1 MSTTPPDPTA
11 LFRTMIGEWEKL
23 TNSVGGQTF
32 KTDEVARL
40 IGGASN
46 ATAQAQAAFHALM
59 ERALAAA
66 NMPSRGEVEDLSA
79 RIARIEGALFRI
91 EAKIDA
97 LGGGGGDK
105 PAPVPGPSRNRQPPA
120 APDA

>member
-23 TNSVGGQTF
+23 TNSLGGQMGT
-32 KTDEVARL
+32 TDEVARL
-40 IGGASN
+40 IGGASS
-46 ATAQAQAAFHALM
+46 AGAQAQAAIHGLM

-79 RIARIEGALFRI
+79 RLARIEGALFRM

-97 LGGGGGDK
+97 IAGVADK
-105 PAPVPGPSRNRQPPA
+105 PVPAGPTRGRQPSALPEG
-120 APDA
+120 

>member
-1 MSTTPPDPTA
+1 MSSTPPDPAA

-32 KTDEVARL
+32 RTDEVARM

-46 ATAQAQAAFHALM
+46 ATAQAQAAFHGLM

-79 RIARIEGALFRI
+79 RLARIEGALFRM

-97 LGGGGGDK
+97 LGGGSGAEK
-105 PAPVPGPSRNRQPPA
+105 PAPTGPTRGRKPPEL
-120 APDA
+120 PEG

>member
-1 MSTTPPDPTA
+1 MSSNPPDPTA

-23 TNSVGGQTF
+23 TNSLGGQTF
-32 KTDEVARL
+32 RTDEVARM

-46 ATAQAQAAFHALM
+46 ATAQAQAAFHGLM
-59 ERALAAA
+59 ERALATA

-79 RIARIEGALFRI
+79 RLARIEGALVRM

-97 LGGGGGDK
+97 LGTGADK
-105 PAPVPGPSRNRQPPA
+105 PVPAGPTRGRKPPGLA
-120 APDA
+120 DG

>member
-46 ATAQAQAAFHALM
+46 ATAQAQAAFHGLM

-66 NMPSRGEVEDLSA
+66 NLPSRGEVEDLSA

-105 PAPVPGPSRNRQPPA
+105 PAPVSGPSRNRQPPA
-120 APDA
+120 TPDA

>member
-1 MSTTPPDPTA
+1 MSTTPPDPAA

-23 TNSVGGQTF
+23 TNSVGGQSF
-32 KTDEVARL
+32 RTDEMAHL

-46 ATAQAQAAFHALM
+46 ASAQAQAAFHGLM

-79 RIARIEGALFRI
+79 RLARIEGALFRM

-97 LGGGGGDK
+97 LGRSAPDK
-105 PAPVPGPSRNRQPPA
+105 PVSTGPTRGRKPPVPAEG
-120 APDA
+120 